1 MSNKTEYHIFALLRQ
16 EWLNWVASGH
26 IRFHSKRICTL
37 EGTEDYQGFSKLM
50 SNSPDE
56 TWFDAGG
63 YILASIPFRR
73 KNKKFVK
80 SVPVKERVEEW
91 IRIDAVQ
98 QFYPLSELGARSLQ
112 GDASRAHVKL
122 GQPIFQRL
130 WEAWCEEQREIR
142 ADWRGKLF
150 VKTLDYDV
158 PHLDTIPESVLPYLR
173 LEEETPSEK
182 KDSAYTIRGTH
193 AYAWAAAFSL
203 LESLLGQFP
212 VDKQRLN
219 AVIQKTK
226 KEYDLTQPILG
237 DPDFFELIEA
247 LDKAVSDKY
256 PGILT
261 ISFLVVV
268 FHYCWQIT
276 AEKTPNMAALK
287 QDLAALVHNG
297 DTHLAASAAYFI
309 GRAMEDIPVTMLAY
323 AKTPKQYPALQCV
336 LPEHEQTDPR
346 TD

>member
-1 MSNKTEYHIFALLRQ
+1 MSNKTTYHIFALLRQ

-26 IRFHSKRICTL
+26 IRFHSKRIYTL
-37 EGTEDYQGFSKLM
+37 KGTEDYQGFSKLM

-63 YILASIPFRR
+63 YILASIPFHR

-91 IRIDAVQ
+91 IPIDAVQ

-122 GQPIFQRL
+122 GQPIFQKL

-142 ADWRGKLF
+142 ANWRGELF
-150 VKTLDYDV
+150 VETLDYDV

-182 KDSAYTIRGTH
+182 KDSAYTIRGTR

-203 LESLLGQFP
+203 LDLLLGQLP
-212 VDKQRLN
+212 VDKEPLN
-219 AVIQKTK
+219 AVIRKTK
-226 KEYDLTQPILG
+226 QEYDLTRPILG
-237 DPDFFELIEA
+237 DPDFSVLTDA
-247 LDKAVSDKY
+247 LDKAVADKY
-256 PGILT
+256 SASIT

-268 FHYCWQIT
+268 FHYCGQIM
-276 AEKTPNMAALK
+276 AEKAPNMVSLK
-287 QDLAALVHNG
+287 QDLAALVCNG
-297 DTHLAASAAYFI
+297 DTRLAASAAYFI

-323 AKTPKQYPALQCV
+323 AKTPKAYPALHCV
-336 LPEHEQTDPR
+336 LPEQEQTIPR
-346 TD
+346 AD